1 MVIIY
6 QGKRYEACIEDPERL
21 IPVLENLSEYDV
33 PEIEELSLYFGFTVY
48 AEKTGDEDDTYF
60 TLYHVL
66 SNEEF
71 DDVDFEFDW
80 NEDDEEGLKRCFLSY
95 GRCTEKNRLSGRL
108 IIREKVPC
116 FFSNKALLILYL
128 NYHLST
134 LPPLHKSL

>member
-1 MVIIY
+1 MGGCSDDTFDYFRGWLLY
-6 QGKRYEACIEDPERL
+6 QGKETYEACIEDPERL

-80 NEDDEEGLKRCFLSY
+80 NEDDEEGLKDVS
-95 GRCTEKNRLSGRL
+95 
-108 IIREKVPC
+108 
-116 FFSNKALLILYL
+116 
-128 NYHLST
+128 
-134 LPPLHKSL
+134 